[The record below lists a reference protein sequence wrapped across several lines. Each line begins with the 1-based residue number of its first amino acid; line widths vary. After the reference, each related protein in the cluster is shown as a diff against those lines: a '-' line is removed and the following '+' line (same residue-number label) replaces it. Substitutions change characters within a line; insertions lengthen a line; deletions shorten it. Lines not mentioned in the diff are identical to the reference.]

1 MMGEPEVVDPEPLS
15 AARLKVQRT
24 NWHKL
29 AGNELMK
36 IQNKIQ
42 TDRQKKIKEKWESNR
57 LKNLEVMKQRA
68 EDDAGLSPHPADVI
82 RKYNYKIRPN
92 TQPVR
97 FGKVCL
103 WILINV
109 MFRYHSRIYSEG
121 KLVKMP
127 SHLPYLLFQT
137 CQPILCGFQLSVIS
151 HRMTKKFY

>member
-97 FGKVCL
+97 KS
-103 WILINV
+103 
-109 MFRYHSRIYSEG
+109 HSNGVQIRIYWT
-121 KLVKMP
+121 V
-127 SHLPYLLFQT
+127 
-137 CQPILCGFQLSVIS
+137 LSGI
-151 HRMTKKFY
+151 

>member
-97 FGKVCL
+97 KVIRVGFFHKHLQYDHMNHIDQISNMNHIKYESYDQICL
-103 WILINV
+103 QW
-109 MFRYHSRIYSEG
+109 
-121 KLVKMP
+121 
-127 SHLPYLLFQT
+127 
-137 CQPILCGFQLSVIS
+137 
-151 HRMTKKFY
+151 KKRLGPNMLAKHI

>member
-97 FGKVCL
+97 FGKKSVYGSLSMLCL
-103 WILINV
+103 DIIQG
-109 MFRYHSRIYSEG
+109 FIRKASSSRCHPIYPTRYS
-121 KLVKMP
+121 KLAN
-127 SHLPYLLFQT
+127 Q
-137 CQPILCGFQLSVIS
+137 
-151 HRMTKKFY
+151 FYVASNSA

>member
-97 FGKVCL
+97 KV
-103 WILINV
+103 IRVGFFHN
-109 MFRYHSRIYSEG
+109 
-121 KLVKMP
+121 
-127 SHLPYLLFQT
+127 HLLNESYRAGPLMIAITFM
-137 CQPILCGFQLSVIS
+137 IG
-151 HRMTKKFY
+151 TKNDCNHQNREDQI